1 MEFSYR
7 AIGVIR
13 SPYRQKFATPRQ
25 PNLVSEAE
33 AEILFEDGF
42 EHRDCMRGLE
52 QFSHLWLLWHFHQT
66 SELGWSPLV
75 QPPRLGGKQKLGVF
89 ASRSPFRPNPIGLSV
104 VRNLGTQTIKSQLT
118 LRVGGIDLV
127 DATPI
132 LDIKPYIAYADAIP
146 QARSGF
152 ASDKPGACWDVN
164 FTDSALDALSRYQST
179 YPNLKA
185 FIISVLQQDPRPAWR
200 ARSEDDKQYG
210 MALYDLNVKW
220 VVTDGHV
227 EVREICPS
235 DRTY

>member
-42 EHRDCMRGLE
+42 DHRDCMRGLE

-66 SELGWSPLV
+66 SELGCPAGATTS
-75 QPPRLGGKQKLGVF
+75 LGRQTKAGVF

-104 VRNLGTQTIKSQLT
+104 VRNLGAQTTQSQLT

-132 LDIKPYIAYADAIP
+132 LDIKPYIVYADAILRP
-146 QARSGF
+146 VQALRRTSPVHAGM
-152 ASDKPGACWDVN
+152 S
-164 FTDSALDALSRYQST
+164 
-179 YPNLKA
+179 
-185 FIISVLQQDPRPAWR
+185 ISPIPPLTHCRDTNRRIP
-200 ARSEDDKQYG
+200 
-210 MALYDLNVKW
+210 
-220 VVTDGHV
+220 
-227 EVREICPS
+227 I
-235 DRTY
+235 

>member
-1 MEFSYR
+1 M
-7 AIGVIR
+7 
-13 SPYRQKFATPRQ
+13 
-25 PNLVSEAE
+25 
-33 AEILFEDGF
+33 
-42 EHRDCMRGLE
+42 
-52 QFSHLWLLWHFHQT
+52 
-66 SELGWSPLV
+66 
-75 QPPRLGGKQKLGVF
+75 GGKQKLGVF

-235 DRTY
+235 DRTD

>member
-1 MEFSYR
+1 MESFAALTGKNSRHPDSRIWYRKQRRKSYSKMALTTETACEVSSSFPISGCSGIFTR
-7 AIGVIR
+7 PANWAG
-13 SPYRQKFATPRQ
+13 PRWC
-25 PNLVSEAE
+25 S
-33 AEILFEDGF
+33 
-42 EHRDCMRGLE
+42 
-52 QFSHLWLLWHFHQT
+52 
-66 SELGWSPLV
+66 
-75 QPPRLGGKQKLGVF
+75 PRLGGKQKLGVF
-89 ASRSPFRPNPIGLSV
+89 ASRSRFRPNPIGLSV

-185 FIISVLQQDPRPAWR
+185 FIISVLQQDPSRP
-200 ARSEDDKQYG
+200 G
-210 MALYDLNVKW
+210 
-220 VVTDGHV
+220 GHAAKTTNNM
-227 EVREICPS
+227 EWHF
-235 DRTY
+235 TT

>member
-1 MEFSYR
+1 MEFSYQ

-42 EHRDCMRGLE
+42 DHRDCMRGVE

-104 VRNLGTQTIKSQLT
+104 VRNLGSQIINSQLT
-118 LRVGGIDLV
+118 LKVGGIDLV
-127 DATPI
+127 DETPV
-132 LDIKPYIAYADAIP
+132 LDIKPYLAYADAVS

-152 ASDKPGACWDVN
+152 ATEKPGACWDVK
-164 FTDSALDALSRYQST
+164 FTGSALDALSRYQSA

-185 FIISVLQQDPRPAWR
+185 FIVSVLQQDPRPAWR
-200 ARSEDDKQYG
+200 ARDDDVKQYG
-210 MALYDLNVKW
+210 MTLYDLNIKW
-220 VVTDGHV
+220 LVTNGHI
-227 EVREICPS
+227 EVREIRPS
-235 DRTY
+235 ERND